1 MDATR
6 DYYYFDKDTG
16 IPMNLLEIHN
26 LLACEVPRVETI
38 EHPFVPEMGE
48 EVAARIRI
56 GMREGDNPF
65 SIVEDGQHILELMGH
80 FRIIPRNDFL
90 SNPYPV
96 PVHTGNTMWGWCGFL
111 NYYDEKFPKR
121 REYQIQT
128 KRVID
133 FYEPLNQAEVFLSE
147 TDESGILKVEV
158 DTFTPG
164 GFDTFLVQ
172 VNGEEWEKKEEQ
184 KWLWALK
191 CGKNTLKVRTR
202 NVRGVL
208 GSVSHLEVTYNP

>member
-1 MDATR
+1 
-6 DYYYFDKDTG
+6 
-16 IPMNLLEIHN
+16 
-26 LLACEVPRVETI
+26 
-38 EHPFVPEMGE
+38 
-48 EVAARIRI
+48 
-56 GMREGDNPF
+56 
-65 SIVEDGQHILELMGH
+65 
-80 FRIIPRNDFL
+80 
-90 SNPYPV
+90 
-96 PVHTGNTMWGWCGFL
+96 MWGWCGFL

-128 KRVID
+128 NRPID

-147 TDESGILKVEV
+147 TDECGVLEVEV

-172 VNGEEWEKKEEQ
+172 VNGEDWDERREH

-191 CGKNTLKVRTR
+191 CGMNTLKVRTR

-208 GSVSHLEVTYNP
+208 GPVSHLKVTYNP